1 MPPAPEPR
9 LIHPADLAALAP
21 LVGCDYRTPA
31 GAAVAQGRWELAVLR
46 PGLVLHASDVR
57 HLRPLAS
64 ELTKPQGLTLSVV
77 LRGRWQ
83 ALLGGAE
90 LGCGGRVPEAMLF
103 ACAHPERW
111 AREAL
116 PGQQVRMVN
125 LMLGPEWLDAE
136 EVPQH
141 LWCQHLAQA
150 KWAPSAH
157 LCSLAEAMLAPEAA
171 PPLARRLRTESHALA
186 MLAEALPRFDT
197 PAPSGLVSAT
207 MRRQMQRARERI
219 EAGLAE
225 PLSIA
230 ALARELGLSS
240 RGLQRHFHAVHGV
253 PVARFLRDQRL
264 QHARRLLER
273 EGMGVAQVAYAVG
286 YASPANFATAYR
298 RRFGVSP
305 SQSRPR
311 AEVEVEVEAGV
322 C

>member
-1 MPPAPEPR
+1 MPPAPEPP

-31 GAAVAQGRWELAVLR
+31 GAAVAQGRWELAALR

-83 ALLGGAE
+83 ASLGGAE
-90 LGCGGRVPEAMLF
+90 LACGGAAPEAMLF
-103 ACAHPERW
+103 TCATPERW
-111 AREAL
+111 ARQAL

-150 KWAPSAH
+150 RWVPSAQMR
-157 LCSLAEAMLAPEAA
+157 SLAEAMLAPEATS
-171 PPLARRLRTESHALA
+171 PLARRLRTESHALA
-186 MLAEALPRFDT
+186 MLAEALPRLDT
-197 PAPSGLVSAT
+197 PAPSMRVSAA

-230 ALARELGLSS
+230 GLAQELGMSS
-240 RGLQRHFHAVHGV
+240 RGFRRQFHAVHGV

-286 YASPANFATAYR
+286 FASPANFATAYR
-298 RRFGVSP
+298 QRFGVSP
-305 SQSRPR
+305 S
-311 AEVEVEVEAGV
+311 EARR
-322 C
+322 